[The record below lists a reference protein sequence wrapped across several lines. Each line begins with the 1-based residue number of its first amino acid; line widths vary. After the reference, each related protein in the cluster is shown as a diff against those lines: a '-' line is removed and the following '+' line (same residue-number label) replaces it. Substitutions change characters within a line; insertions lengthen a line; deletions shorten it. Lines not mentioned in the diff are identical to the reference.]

1 MSIEQATEQNMG
13 HILNKFLDKMDSMT
27 ETRKE
32 CTEVISSLKK
42 MAKIKEAVKEKELKW
57 PDGKKSLGKR
67 IKLLE
72 DAEKGERRKEKR
84 II

>member
-1 MSIEQATEQNMG
+1 MG

-42 MAKIKEAVKEKELKW
+42 MAKIKEAVKEKELK
-57 PDGKKSLGKR
+57 
-67 IKLLE
+67 
-72 DAEKGERRKEKR
+72 
-84 II
+84 

>member
-1 MSIEQATEQNMG
+1 
-13 HILNKFLDKMDSMT
+13 MDSMAE

-32 CTEVISSLKK
+32 CTEVISSLKE
-42 MAKIKEAVKEKELKW
+42 MTKIKEAVKEKELKW
-57 PDGKKSLGKR
+57 PGGKKSLEKR

-72 DAEKGERRKEKR
+72 NVERGERKKEKR